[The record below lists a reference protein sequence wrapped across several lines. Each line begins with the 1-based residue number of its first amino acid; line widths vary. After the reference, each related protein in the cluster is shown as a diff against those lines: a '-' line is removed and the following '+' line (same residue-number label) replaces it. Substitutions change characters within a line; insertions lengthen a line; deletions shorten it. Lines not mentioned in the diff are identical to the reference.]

1 MINVVKHKLFDD
13 IPKELTVSAI
23 SKHFKDNCLSC
34 SKATMSQ
41 KSLPKVS
48 NRVYKV
54 GECCSLDIKEWT
66 VSDFSGHK
74 DSLHAIDLGSG
85 HSETFLSTDHSN
97 LIDYVK
103 IIHDNWLRDG
113 HFMEEMR
120 VDDAFVTAEFTEYLA
135 KQHIKRTQPTP
146 YEHDQNGNV

>member
-23 SKHFKDNCLSC
+23 SKHFKDNCVSC

-48 NRVYKV
+48 NQVYKV

-66 VSDFSGHK
+66 VSNFSSQKG
-74 DSLHAIDLGSG
+74 SLHAIDLGSG
-85 HSETFLSTDHSN
+85 HFETFLLTGHSN
-97 LIDYVK
+97 LIDYVM
-103 IIHDNWLRDG
+103 IIYGNWLKDG

-120 VDDAFVTAEFTEYLA
+120 VDDAFVTAEIPEYLA
-135 KQHIKRTQPTP
+135 KHHIKRT
-146 YEHDQNGNV
+146 